1 MKKILKRIIL
11 TILSLLLVYLLSTSA
26 TILIYAKKDVQQPS
40 DVAIVLGA
48 GTINNEASPVFKE
61 RVNHAVELY
70 KNKVVKKIIITGGLG
85 EGSVLADSQVAK
97 QYALSLGVPQGDV
110 LTEETSTITQEN
122 LTNAK
127 KIMEASGY
135 QSAVIVSD
143 PLHMARAMLMAKDAG
158 IQAVSSPTPTSAYKT
173 LDTQLPFFFR
183 EEMYYCGYR
192 FFRIW
197 QRIAKF

>member
-1 MKKILKRIIL
+1 MKKFLKRLFFAIL
-11 TILSLLLVYLLSTSA
+11 AVVLIYLLATSA
-26 TILIYAKKDVQQPS
+26 TILIYAKTDNRQQS

-61 RVNHAVELY
+61 RVNHAVDLY
-70 KNKVVKKIIITGGLG
+70 KSAVVKKIIITGGLG

-97 QYALSLGVPQGDV
+97 QYALSLGVPQEDV
-110 LTEETSTITQEN
+110 LTEETSTVTQEN
-122 LTNAK
+122 LENAK
-127 KIMEASGY
+127 QLMDKNGY
-135 QSAVIVSD
+135 RTAVIVSD

-158 IQAVSSPTPTSAYKT
+158 LNAVSSPTPTSAYKT
-173 LDTQLPFFFR
+173 LDTKLPFFFR

-197 QRIAKF
+197 QWITKC

>member
-1 MKKILKRIIL
+1 MKVLKRIIL
-11 TILSLLLVYLLSTSA
+11 TIISLVLVYLLVTSA
-26 TILIYAKKDVQQPS
+26 TILIYAHKDGQQPG

-70 KNKVVKKIIITGGLG
+70 ENKVVKKIIITGGLG

-97 QYALSLGVPQGDV
+97 QHALSLGVPEADII
-110 LTEETSTITQEN
+110 TEEKSTITQEN

-127 KIMEASGY
+127 AIMEQNGFQTAI
-135 QSAVIVSD
+135 IVSD

-158 IQAVSSPTPTSAYKT
+158 IEAVSSPTPTSAYKS
-173 LDTQLPFFFR
+173 LDTKIPFFFR

-197 QRIAKF
+197 QWVAK

>member
-1 MKKILKRIIL
+1 MKKFLKRLFFAIL
-11 TILSLLLVYLLSTSA
+11 AVVLIYLLATSA
-26 TILIYAKKDVQQPS
+26 TILIYAKTDNRQQS

-61 RVNHAVELY
+61 RVNHAVDLY
-70 KNKVVKKIIITGGLG
+70 KSAVVKKIIITGGLG

-97 QYALSLGVPQGDV
+97 QYALSLGVPQEDV
-110 LTEETSTITQEN
+110 LTEETSTVTQEN
-122 LTNAK
+122 LENAK
-127 KIMEASGY
+127 QLMDKNGY
-135 QSAVIVSD
+135 RTAVIVSD

-158 IQAVSSPTPTSAYKT
+158 LNAVSSPTPTSAYKT
-173 LDTQLPFFFR
+173 LDTTLPFFFR

-197 QRIAKF
+197 QWITKC